1 MDIGSRIT
9 QLRKAKGIST
19 NKLANLAGVSQSYL
33 REVEMGKKNPTVETL
48 SYICFGLDTTITAFF
63 SCDKE
68 NILPALLSAIE
79 NLSHSEQLKL
89 AEFINAM
96 KKSD

>member
-48 SYICFGLDTTITAFF
+48 SYLIFALGLIQPLRRF
-63 SCDKE
+63 
-68 NILPALLSAIE
+68 LVAIKKTFCRRYCR
-79 NLSHSEQLKL
+79 QLKT
-89 AEFINAM
+89 FPTPN
-96 KKSD
+96 S